1 MEKHVE
7 TARDC
12 DPSAGSGTF
21 ASLLSPLAHPTLLWE
36 PAERRSMRRE
46 FGNFSVA
53 MRNSALAPSLVT
65 TSMPC
70 HRPGQFAVIG
80 RRAGRHPAMPLRHAL
95 IEHDIGR
102 HPNLGVRILAADL
115 LHRSRVVVGLP
126 RTLRKRGGACAHEDD
141 RRETTSRQRSISQRA
156 PEQDV
161 DALGCGL
168 LRTPVDLLLGQGA
181 HVPLLTLCDL

>member
-7 TARDC
+7 TARAC

-21 ASLLSPLAHPTLLWE
+21 TALLSPLAHPTLLCE

-46 FGNFSVA
+46 FGKFSVA

-65 TSMPC
+65 TSMPA

-95 IEHDIGR
+95 IEHETGR

-115 LHRSRVVVGLP
+115 LHRSRVVVGLARP
-126 RTLRKRGGACAHEDD
+126 LRKCGGA
-141 RRETTSRQRSISQRA
+141 
-156 PEQDV
+156 
-161 DALGCGL
+161 
-168 LRTPVDLLLGQGA
+168 
-181 HVPLLTLCDL
+181 